1 MDRVFWVALR
11 RLWSR
16 WSDVLIVVKPE
27 TIVGWH
33 WFQLYWRLR
42 SRASQLG
49 RPQINTELL
58 IRPMAA
64 EKMIAGQERV
74 NHIIEQDMRRRKLES
89 GDPNVFRIVRGLMTG
104 KETIAWVR

>member
-1 MDRVFWVALR
+1 MCSSSSNPKL
-11 RLWSR
+11 S
-16 WSDVLIVVKPE
+16 S
-27 TIVGWH
+27 VGTAG
-33 WFQLYWRLR
+33 FQLYWRLR

-49 RPQINTELL
+49 RPQINTELRLL